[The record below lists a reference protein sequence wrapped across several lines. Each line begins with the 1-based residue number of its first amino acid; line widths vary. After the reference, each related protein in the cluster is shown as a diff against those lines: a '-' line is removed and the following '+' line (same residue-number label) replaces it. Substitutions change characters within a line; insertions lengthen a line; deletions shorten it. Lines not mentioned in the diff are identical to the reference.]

1 MMNTKRFNITLP
13 LDVANDIQDIKNKS
27 VFISNAIKEYL
38 EKEKK
43 QKLAKL
49 LQEGYIA
56 TKKEDK
62 KITAEW
68 EHTISDGII

>member
-1 MMNTKRFNITLP
+1 MNTVRLNITLP
-13 LDVANDIQDIKNKS
+13 ADVAENIKDLKNKS
-27 VFISNAIKEYL
+27 AFIADAIREHLDKEN
-38 EKEKK
+38 KR
-43 QKLAKL
+43 KLQRL

-68 EHTISDGII
+68 EHTIGDGIA

>member
-1 MMNTKRFNITLP
+1 MNTK
-13 LDVANDIQDIKNKS
+13 
-27 VFISNAIKEYL
+27 KEYS